1 LKSAIEE
8 TLMSESGVIQR
19 KEAGLTIVSLKGT
32 PLEMGLQH
40 GTLLKN
46 EISRIHDHVL
56 GYLSQIKR
64 GVWGRTVYP
73 LLQLLVWG
81 YNLFIP
87 TEYREE
93 LKGIARGAGLSYSS
107 ILLINVL
114 DDLGHKMACSCF
126 TVTGAKTKKN
136 TLIYGRNLDYG
147 VFTDLM
153 PSANTIFYYQPSSG
167 FPFVSVAWP
176 AYAGVVTGMSSKKLA
191 LGSLTSFS
199 KEKARIGTPSGLLY
213 RKALQYASSLT
224 DFRKSIMNGRRTINN
239 NLLIASTEE
248 SVVLEVS
255 PTRGQLRSQQDDVL
269 TVTNHF
275 QNPFM
280 SELKTFFMA
289 KPPGSTL
296 EDELFTEHYSVARNE
311 RLQHLCRKGEIDIDE
326 AIAILRDPKISNAGT
341 VQSLLLIPERLELW
355 VARETTAPVSQG
367 EFIQLKDLFK
377 E

>member
-1 LKSAIEE
+1 
-8 TLMSESGVIQR
+8 MSKNGVIQR
-19 KEAGLTIVSLKGT
+19 REAGLTIVTLKGT

-40 GTLLKN
+40 GTLLKD

-56 GYLSQIKR
+56 DYLSQIKR

-87 TEYREE
+87 AEYREE

-126 TVTGAKTKKN
+126 TVTGAKTKGN

-153 PSANTIFYYQPSSG
+153 PSLNTIFCYQPSSG

-176 AYAGVVTGMSSKKLA
+176 AYAGVVTGMSSKKLV

-239 NLLIASTEE
+239 NLLIASTGE

-311 RLQHLCRKGEIDIDE
+311 RLQHLCRKGAIDVEE

-367 EFIQLKDLFK
+367 EFIQLKDLFSG
-377 E
+377 